1 MEELEEEM
9 KNTRLMQNT
18 LIGEELEKWMRR
30 KLREENFKEE
40 EEKSMEDSELE
51 KEI

>member
-1 MEELEEEM
+1 M

-30 KLREENFKEE
+30 KLREENSEEE
-40 EEKSMEDSELE
+40 EEKSMEEQKA
-51 KEI
+51 KERTEY